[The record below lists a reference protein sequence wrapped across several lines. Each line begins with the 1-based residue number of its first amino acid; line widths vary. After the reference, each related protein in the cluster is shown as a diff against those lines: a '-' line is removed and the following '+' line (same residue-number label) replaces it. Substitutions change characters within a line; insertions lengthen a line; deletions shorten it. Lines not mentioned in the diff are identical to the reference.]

1 MLFSKIIMSV
11 SLKNI
16 LVVLTLLNI
25 FKCDN
30 TNVLPSADTM
40 TKVIKYKFYISPF
53 AEAKYYN
60 EGKNVEDLV
69 NFVSSELERALNL
82 YLEKSDRPT
91 TIVFEPLFIKEI
103 PPNIELDKC
112 DTNLIELANIL
123 NNLLM
128 ETSDTSVIAMFSCP
142 SLPYKDTFNTTGQEV
157 PYITHEL
164 SPLCTTRT
172 LLFME
177 TEQPKFLAAVST
189 ALMRAAGVN
198 VSNPLMFEEVSNGDE
213 GVRFD
218 IRVSNESMERIKE
231 NRCFYNH

>member
-1 MLFSKIIMSV
+1 MKGNLGVLFLII
-11 SLKNI
+11 KG
-16 LVVLTLLNI
+16 I
-25 FKCDN
+25 F
-30 TNVLPSADTM
+30 TVASIGETMNVLPSAETM
-40 TKVIKYKFYISPF
+40 TKVVKYKFYISPY
-53 AEAKYYN
+53 AEAKYFSD
-60 EGKNVEDLV
+60 GKNIEDLV
-69 NFVSSELERALNL
+69 NYVSSELERALNL

-91 TIVFEPLFIKEI
+91 MISFEPLFIKEI

-112 DTNLIELANIL
+112 DTNLIELSNTL
-123 NNLLM
+123 NSLLM
-128 ETSDTSVIAMFSCP
+128 ETSDTSVIAMFSC
-142 SLPYKDTFNTTGQEV
+142 SSTPYDDSFRVAGQEV

-177 TEQPKFLAAVST
+177 TEQPKFLAALST

-198 VSNPLMFEEVSNGDE
+198 VLNPLMFEEVTNGDE
-213 GVRFD
+213 GVRYD

>member
-1 MLFSKIIMSV
+1 ML
-11 SLKNI
+11 
-16 LVVLTLLNI
+16 LLDLFALLLPISTNM
-25 FKCDN
+25 
-30 TNVLPSADTM
+30 NVLPSADTM
-40 TKVIKYKFYISPF
+40 TKIVKYKFYISPF
-53 AEAKYYN
+53 AEAQYFN
-60 EGKNVEDLV
+60 EGKSIEDLV

-91 TIVFEPLFIKEI
+91 MITFEPVFIKEI

-128 ETSDTSVIAMFSCP
+128 ETSDSSVIAMFSC
-142 SLPYKDTFNTTGQEV
+142 SSTPYEDAFRIIGQEV
-157 PYITHEL
+157 PYLTHEL

-177 TEQPKFLAAVST
+177 TEQPKFLAALST

-198 VSNPLMFEEVSNGDE
+198 VINPLMFEEVSNGDE

>member
-1 MLFSKIIMSV
+1 MIFVFFLRFMKCE
-11 SLKNI
+11 SL
-16 LVVLTLLNI
+16 
-25 FKCDN
+25 
-30 TNVLPSADTM
+30 NVLPSADTM
-40 TKVIKYKFYISPF
+40 TKVVKYKFYISPR
-53 AEAKYYN
+53 AEARFFN
-60 EGKNVEDLV
+60 DGKNIEDLV
-69 NFVSSELERALNL
+69 SYVSSELERALNL

-91 TIVFEPLFIKEI
+91 MITFEPLFIKEI

-112 DTNLIELANIL
+112 GTNLIDMANTL
-123 NNLLM
+123 NSFLM
-128 ETSDTSVIAMFSCP
+128 ETSDTSVIAMSACS
-142 SLPYKDTFNTTGQEV
+142 SLPYDKNFRVSGQEV

-177 TEQPKFLAAVST
+177 TEQPKFLSALST

-198 VSNPLMFEEVSNGDE
+198 ILNPLMFEEVTNGDE
-213 GVRFD
+213 GVRYD